1 MMMQLT
7 SLHYVFFIL
16 IVLIAYYAVSKFQ
29 YGQRIVLAASN
40 LFLISAM
47 TRKTVMILIVLFV
60 TFVYFAGFLLERFVK
75 AGEKKKAHAFFWCA
89 ILCVVAF
96 LCYFKFFRFTYE
108 WLQEVLALKGIGL
121 AEFIVPIG
129 VSYYTLTLLAYLIDI
144 YHKKHA
150 AEHNFLNFLVFVT
163 FFPSIIEGPINLYR
177 KVMPQITEPHK
188 FSPDNFIDGFARI
201 LFGYCKKM
209 LIADRIGMIVIGILG
224 DETLTGWPVFF
235 AMILYSFQI
244 YADFSGGIDV
254 VMGVAKM
261 LDIQLT
267 ENFKAPLMS
276 VSVTEFWA
284 KWHISLGEF
293 MEKYI
298 YYPIVLNR
306 RIMKLSKK
314 IKNAYLS
321 KAFSATIASVIV
333 FIIVGIWH
341 GTGWNYVV
349 YGCYQAL
356 FVSSAVLL
364 GPVYKKGRALLPF
377 GESTCYRVFM
387 ILRTFVIL
395 TFGRYF
401 IRAKDLP
408 QAFTLFERT
417 FAGGGFSKLTD
428 GTLLQFGLDPL
439 DLWIMG
445 GGIMLMIVLDLIASR
460 GVKIRERIIRGNIVI
475 RYGLYFV
482 AIFSLLIFGMYGEG
496 FTGASFIYQGF

>member
-1 MMMQLT
+1 MQLT
-7 SLHYVFFIL
+7 SLHYIFFIA
-16 IVLIAYYAVSKFQ
+16 IVLLAYYAVSKTK
-29 YGQRIVLAASN
+29 YGQRIVLVLANA
-40 LFLISAM
+40 FLICSM
-47 TRKTVMILIVLFV
+47 TRKTVFLLILILVI
-60 TFVYFAGFLLERFVK
+60 FAYVCGILLERAVLT
-75 AGEKKKAHAFFWCA
+75 EKKKCAKFLFWFS
-89 ILCVVAF
+89 ILSTIGF
-96 LCYFKFFRFTYE
+96 LCYFKFFRWTYE
-108 WLQEVLALKGIGL
+108 WLQIILAERGIGL
-121 AEFIVPIG
+121 AEFIMPIG
-129 VSYYTLTLLAYLIDI
+129 VSYYTLTILAYLIDI
-144 YHKKHA
+144 SHKKHP
-150 AEHNFLNFLVFVT
+150 AEHNFLNFLVFIT

-177 KVMPQITEPHK
+177 KVMPQITETHT
-188 FSPDNFIDGFARI
+188 FTPDNFIDGFARI

-364 GPVYKKGRALLPF
+364 GPVYKKGRALLPL
-377 GESTCYRVFM
+377 GESAGYRVFM

-417 FAGGGFSKLTD
+417 FSGGGFSKLTD

-445 GGIMLMIVLDLIASR
+445 GGIVLMIVLDLIASR
-460 GVKIRERIIRGNIVI
+460 GVKIRERIIQGNIVI